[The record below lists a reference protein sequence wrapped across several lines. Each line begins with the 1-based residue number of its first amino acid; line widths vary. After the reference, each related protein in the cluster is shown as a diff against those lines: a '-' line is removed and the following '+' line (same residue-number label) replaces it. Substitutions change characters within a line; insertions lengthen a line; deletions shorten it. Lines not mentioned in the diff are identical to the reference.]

1 MTQLRGFDWAGYFR
15 GLPEEEAYALATC
28 LAGECLGVREFM
40 EIVDRAYAAAP
51 QPERDHPEGFLVRRG
66 RAAAEAYARRKRRFA
81 GLVAAYELALMSGAL
96 RGEVAPEEL
105 DPCAWPR
112 TGRRRAEELLGAL
125 ERAMCAR
132 E

>member
-1 MTQLRGFDWAGYFR
+1 MTQLTGFDWAGYFR
-15 GLPEEEAYALATC
+15 GLPEDEAYALATW
-28 LAGECLGVREFM
+28 LARECLGVREFM

-51 QPERDHPEGFLVRRG
+51 RPEREHREGFLVRRG
-66 RAAAEAYARRKRRFA
+66 RPAAEAYARCKRRFA

-96 RGEVAPEEL
+96 RGEVTPEEL
-105 DPCAWPR
+105 DSCPWHG
-112 TGRRRAEELLGAL
+112 TERRRAEELLGAL